1 MVRTMSTLKRLRGL
15 RALVG
20 EAIEHGSKAVE
31 EVHKA
36 TAARTFFVLE
46 AIPPIA
52 KPAKVV
58 HIVHDASLTGIYG
71 MIRVVNRVVGKS
83 LDVAIDV
90 AESSEPEHPSKD
102 EPNDESLH

>member
-1 MVRTMSTLKRLRGL
+1 MSTMKRLRGL
-15 RALVG
+15 RALVQD
-20 EAIEHGSKAVE
+20 AVEHGSRAVE

-52 KPAKVV
+52 KPARIV
-58 HIVHDASLTGIYG
+58 HVVHDASLTGIYG
-71 MIRVVNRVVGKS
+71 TIRVVNQVVGKA

-90 AESSEPEHPSKD
+90 AEASDD
-102 EPNDESLH
+102 EAAT